1 MDLHLLKACQTL
13 TIQAVTEHRT
23 ASTDRRCKYLNGY
36 VTVQHCSFGKP
47 SFLDPWSSILASRNR
62 RQSYFS
68 PYMCLFNC
76 HRQNKIIYANVY
88 RNTINDSESQASPL
102 RLFPEGGGAST
113 DRRCKYL
120 NGYVTVQHCSFGKPS
135 FLDPWSLII
144 ETRSSHLET
153 RSVRASRCED
163 WVLFFELWVSTYF
176 WALLLSSVKKWKMM
190 WSTCHE
196 HGTKKNLCPPQEL
209 NLWPSLHWSD
219 ALTATKDSWRA
230 GP

>member
-88 RNTINDSESQASPL
+88 WNTINDSESQASPL
-102 RLFPEGGGAST
+102 GFFLREGEQALIDGANIST
-113 DRRCKYL
+113 AMWLYNIVL
-120 NGYVTVQHCSFGKPS
+120 LENLASWI
-135 FLDPWSLII
+135 LDPWSLKLDPRI
-144 ETRSSHLET
+144 SKLE
-153 RSVRASRCED
+153 A
-163 WVLFFELWVSTYF
+163 FELRDARIESCFLSFECQLTFERYF
-176 WALLLSSVKKWKMM
+176 WARWRNEKWCDQHVM
-190 WSTCHE
+190 STGQRKICVPRRNWTYDLPYT
-196 HGTKKNLCPPQEL
+196 GRML
-209 NLWPSLHWSD
+209 
-219 ALTATKDSWRA
+219 
-230 GP
+230 